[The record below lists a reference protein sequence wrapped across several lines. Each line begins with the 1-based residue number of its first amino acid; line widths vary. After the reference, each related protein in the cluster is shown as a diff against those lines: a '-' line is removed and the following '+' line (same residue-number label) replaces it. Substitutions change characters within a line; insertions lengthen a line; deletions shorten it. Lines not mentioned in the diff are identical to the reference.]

1 MENKAEKLIQTN
13 ATNNRIKRLSAVFTI
28 TVIYTIT
35 EYVGG
40 YLTNSLALTAD
51 AGHMT
56 GDITALA
63 TSLFALFYAKKPAS
77 PQKTYGYFR
86 AEILAAFSNGVLLL
100 GIAIFILYE
109 AILRLFSHYSVN
121 GGGMALVAIGGLL
134 VNISGLLIL
143 KSTIKNNLNLKSVY
157 FHILGD
163 MLGSVGAI
171 IAGIIVFVWNYTPAD
186 TIMSFIIAGLIITGA
201 VRVLKDALHILFE
214 GVPSELKVREI
225 KDELCKLEEV
235 EQTHD
240 LHIWSISTEKV
251 ALSVHICSN
260 TQNQEELLKKIR
272 AILNKKFSI
281 SHLTIQ
287 IEPPGFFEKE
297 VYEDN
302 EEK

>member
-1 MENKAEKLIQTN
+1 MKNKPENLIPTN
-13 ATNNRIKRLSAVFTI
+13 ATNNRVKRLSIVFVI
-28 TVIYTIT
+28 TVIYTIA
-35 EYVGG
+35 EYAGG

-77 PQKTYGYFR
+77 SEKTYGYFR
-86 AEILAAFSNGVLLL
+86 AEILAAFSNGVLLF

-121 GGGMALVAIGGLL
+121 GSGMTIVAVGGLL

-143 KSTIKNNLNLKSVY
+143 KSTIKDNLNLKSVY
-157 FHILGD
+157 WHILGD
-163 MLGSVGAI
+163 LLGSVGAI
-171 IAGIIVFVWNYTPAD
+171 LAGIIIYVWNYTPAD
-186 TIMSFIIAGLIITGA
+186 TIMSIIIACLITNGA
-201 VRVLKDALHILFE
+201 LRVLRDALHILFE
-214 GVPSELKVREI
+214 GVPSKLKVKEI
-225 KDELCKLEEV
+225 KEELCKLEEV

-260 TQNQEELLKKIR
+260 TQNQEELLKKVR
-272 AILNKKFSI
+272 ELLNKKFSI
-281 SHLTIQ
+281 SHLTVQ

-297 VYEDN
+297 IYEDN
-302 EEK
+302 AEK